1 MLEIGNAILEFLSM
15 YVDLSFSSNSHEFEI
30 LSYKGNT
37 YSREW
42 CQGNSKNKQL
52 SNFDI
57 GIPDSLVLHTCLIK
71 TKNYRTYQGMFWF
84 E

>member
-37 YSREW
+37 CSRKW

-57 GIPDSLVLHTCLIK
+57 YS
-71 TKNYRTYQGMFWF
+71 
-84 E
+84 

>member
-15 YVDLSFSSNSHEFEI
+15 YVDLPFSSNSHEFEI

-37 YSREW
+37 CSRKW

-57 GIPDSLVLHTCLIK
+57 
-71 TKNYRTYQGMFWF
+71 
-84 E
+84 